1 MKLISK
7 NEFLTGVVVAAI
19 LIASGYFG
27 VTEALGAHPWWAFKV
42 AYIGVVAGA
51 VLYLASKFWKA
62 GNGVKTQVFSVL
74 LLADVIIVWVGKM
87 RFVGSY
93 AEDAF
98 AGKMW
103 YFGWIGVVAFAFVL
117 FVHLVAGRR

>member
-7 NEFLTGVVVAAI
+7 NEIFTSGVVAAI

-51 VLYLASKFWKA
+51 VLYLALKLWKA
-62 GNGVKTQVFSVL
+62 EFAVKTLVFSVL
-74 LLADVIIVWVGKM
+74 LLADVITVWVGKT

-103 YFGWIGVVAFAFVL
+103 FFGWIGVVAFAFVL
-117 FVHLVAGRR
+117 IVHLVAGRR